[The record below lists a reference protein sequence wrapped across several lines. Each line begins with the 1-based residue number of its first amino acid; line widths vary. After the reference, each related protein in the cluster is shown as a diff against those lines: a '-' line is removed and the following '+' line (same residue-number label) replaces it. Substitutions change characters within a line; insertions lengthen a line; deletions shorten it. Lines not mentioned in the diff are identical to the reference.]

1 MYPLYLS
8 GKYPYLH
15 LYRFSQTLVH
25 KVHVHVYIVSHSHD
39 CVPVSVNFHPP
50 RLFMEC
56 LQVLPYIVENF
67 GQRQFSNLCVDVSC
81 LSFDIFTCDGFQIKF
96 LHIGLNYEK
105 VKFQPPEIFLLYG
118 SFILILCTYAVWMF

>member
-15 LYRFSQTLVH
+15 LYRFSQTNAH
-25 KVHVHVYIVSHSHD
+25 KVHVYIVSHSHD

-50 RLFMEC
+50 CLFMVC

-67 GQRQFSNLCVDVSC
+67 GQRQFSDLRVDVSC
-81 LSFDIFTCDGFQIKF
+81 LSFDIFTCNGFQNK
-96 LHIGLNYEK
+96 LSQIGLNYK
-105 VKFQPPEIFLLYG
+105 KWNF
-118 SFILILCTYAVWMF
+118 